1 MVVLRRDGEARR
13 RVPQRTHWANRSD
26 SPRPEGENRIVRKCM
41 AELGISG
48 EAMAGAGRPMPST
61 TGEAGFGEKG
71 SGSPNG
77 TRTYDLLVD
86 GGETSEKPS
95 LRAHK
100 QKGPPRPKPGGRVG
114 ATRRYR
120 LVRQVGSPP
129 VGLQGWVA

>member
-1 MVVLRRDGEARR
+1 MGQRASLGRVYGSNCRTGEKPLSAVLAFPASPRR
-13 RVPQRTHWANRSD
+13 RAVNQKRR
-26 SPRPEGENRIVRKCM
+26 EFV
-41 AELGISG
+41 
-48 EAMAGAGRPMPST
+48 AGSY
-61 TGEAGFGEKG
+61 
-71 SGSPNG
+71 GSPNG

-120 LVRQVGSPP
+120 LIR
-129 VGLQGWVA
+129 